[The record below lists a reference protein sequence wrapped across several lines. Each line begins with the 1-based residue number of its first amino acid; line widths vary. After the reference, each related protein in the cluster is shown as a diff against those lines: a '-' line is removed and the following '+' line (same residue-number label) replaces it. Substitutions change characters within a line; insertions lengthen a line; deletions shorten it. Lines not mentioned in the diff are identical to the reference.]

1 MVMNTTEKTKM
12 SSSIVK
18 TFNLP
23 RVSCDVSIGM
33 LKKFFS
39 QFGSVEQIDYSTAVN
54 GINANPSP
62 SSPDDVAYAC
72 VSIHYTYYYPVTDF
86 QRAINEDGFYDISFN
101 CDEKVV
107 NVRVFE

>member
-1 MVMNTTEKTKM
+1 M

-23 RVSCDVSIGM
+23 RVSCDISVEM

-39 QFGSVEQIDYSTAVN
+39 QFGSVEHIDYNAV
-54 GINANPSP
+54 INETNTNPSP
-62 SSPDDVAYAC
+62 ALPDDMAYAC
-72 VSIHYTYYYPVTDF
+72 ASIHYTYYYPVTDF
-86 QRAINEDGFYDISFN
+86 QRAINEDGFYDIPFN
-101 CDEKVV
+101 CDENVV